1 MLLIPKLIH
10 NFGFSKSNINQQ
22 SAEKLKQTHCNDQSQ
37 QETLKHVE
45 LFF

>member
-10 NFGFSKSNINQQ
+10 NFGFSKNNINIQ
-22 SAEKLKQTHCNDQSQ
+22 SAVKLNQTHWIKVQ
-37 QETLKHVE
+37 QETLKQVE